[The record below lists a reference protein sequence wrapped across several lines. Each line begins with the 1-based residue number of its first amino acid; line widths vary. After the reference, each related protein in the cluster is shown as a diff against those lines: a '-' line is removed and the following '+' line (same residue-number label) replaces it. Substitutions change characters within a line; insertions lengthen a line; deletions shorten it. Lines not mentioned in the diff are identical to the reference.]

1 MICTQI
7 QPKRTVAMKI
17 ATVLFLAAGLS
28 ANAAETPPQLAVA
41 CEGCHGP
48 GGRSTNPA
56 VPSLAAQPRQF
67 IATQLLMYREGNRK
81 NPIMTPL
88 TSRLSNADLNQL
100 AAYFSAQAPA
110 PPAPVLSED
119 RARAGRL
126 LTQQYFCVN
135 CHGQTLHG
143 QMHIPRLAGQQ
154 AEYLRIQ
161 LQGFKATTRFDMD
174 GQMSSAAQPL
184 TPADIDLIA
193 DYVSSL
199 P

>member
-1 MICTQI
+1 MRKKI
-7 QPKRTVAMKI
+7 PAMHTVAMNI
-17 ATVLFLAAGLS
+17 AAVLFFAAALPV
-28 ANAAETPPQLAVA
+28 AASEASHLTLA
-41 CEGCHGP
+41 CEGCHGS
-48 GGRSTNPA
+48 GGRSVNPA

-81 NPIMTPL
+81 NPIMSPL

-100 AAYFSAQAPA
+100 AAYFAAQAPA
-110 PPAPVLSED
+110 PPASALPED

-135 CHGQTLHG
+135 CHGQALHG

-154 AEYLRIQ
+154 AAYLKIQ

-184 TPADIDLIA
+184 TPADIDLISE
-193 DYVSSL
+193 YVSSL